1 MSRLQLDLTA
11 RVVNDLYYQRNGVYQ
26 DTWRKT
32 GDVLSTMLQGTDLE
46 VDREE
51 ATKLSLFTFVIG
63 KLQRYAASEFT
74 HQDSLRDALA
84 YLSMLH
90 AYSSELDPNRP
101 LIVMPDTIVDNEDV
115 LQLVERM
122 DAQVALYSTD
132 INRTCCA
139 LAPEGVT
146 VVSYC
151 DFGCTHDAALQ
162 DVLEKFDLPSNDV
175 ILIVPKADIA
185 GVREEFSRRR
195 LDGFIRD
202 FPDLKGLTILSFN
215 GIDLD
220 NEAVLIVPEEEWSLE
235 D

>member
-11 RVVNDLYYQRNGVYQ
+11 RVVSDLYNKRNGVYH
-26 DTWRKT
+26 DAWRKT
-32 GDVLSTMLQGTDLE
+32 GDILSAMLQGTGLE
-46 VDREE
+46 LEKE
-51 ATKLSLFTFVIG
+51 QATKLSLFTFVIG

-74 HQDSLRDALA
+74 HQDSLQDALA

-90 AYSSELDPNRP
+90 AYSTEADPNRP

-115 LQLVERM
+115 LQLVKRM
-122 DAQVALYSTD
+122 DAQVALYSLS
-132 INRTCCA
+132 INRPCFA
-139 LAPEGVT
+139 LVPEGVT
-146 VVSYC
+146 VVGYC

-162 DVLEKFDLPSNDV
+162 DILEKFDMPSNDV

-185 GVREEFSRRR
+185 LVREGFNRRR
-195 LDGFIRD
+195 IDSFISD